1 MHLFQRRRYA
11 RRAAEITFLAA
22 FLAGLTFA
30 AESGRSVV
38 SGRGLV
44 ADPERAVRLLA
55 LHFSSRA
62 DCWRAV
68 VDLEG
73 SARYKLGSLSKPERL
88 YIDLLG
94 TRVSPDLDNRQIVV
108 GDAVVSR
115 IRVARNRD
123 SVIRVVFD
131 LNQPARH
138 TVTALTNP
146 PRLVIE
152 LRPVSPEASLEGS
165 AGQAE
170 GAPTNGSQQEERSQ
184 STQADQ
190 TPPQRGPEP
199 FGSGQTGSLSYSGE
213 SSPRNFLLVDVDAQS
228 VYDDN
233 VLSNNAERIGAA
245 GFSISPRLS
254 FRRQG
259 KHLTFALGYQ
269 PNLLIYQ
276 KVASRNAL
284 DQNLRLDGDYQFTP
298 RFDVKTHGSLL
309 YRTGVFQPQSSE
321 ALSPGLAPPTSLN
334 QTVISPLAHQFQ
346 HDFGFDATYLTSFRT
361 SFRLFGDSLQR
372 DFSQPGSQTTTLLN
386 TNEKNAGLEY
396 RYRLGRASTFG
407 ALYLLQDFRFGLER
421 RLLSHSAFFSYA
433 RQVSPSLSF
442 DVFGG
447 PEYTRLHDLVIL
459 PLGIFTLNIP
469 IFRAGWYW
477 SAGGDLTK
485 RSEKTV
491 YQISAQRQVTDGG
504 GFFAAAINSYVG
516 ASVRRKLTSRW
527 DGTWRL
533 GYTQTSRL
541 ASASLA
547 GRVQG
552 ETVSFGLERS
562 LTENLSAQLGYQF
575 NRQRSRGSFRSLA
588 DFDRDFVYFGVSY
601 HLGRIPV
608 GR

>member
-1 MHLFQRRRYA
+1 MRLSQKRRYV

-22 FLAGLTFA
+22 FLAGLTFG
-30 AESGRSVV
+30 AESGRPAV
-38 SGRGLV
+38 SERGLV
-44 ADPERAVRLLA
+44 ADPGRAVRLLA

-73 SARYKLGSLSKPERL
+73 GARYKLGSLSKPERL
-88 YIDLLG
+88 YIDLFDA
-94 TRVSPDLDNRQIVV
+94 RVSPELDNQQIVV

-146 PRLVIE
+146 ARLVVE
-152 LRPVSPEASLEGS
+152 LRPVSPEASLEAS

-170 GAPTNGSQQEERSQ
+170 GAPTNGSQQQEKSQ
-184 STQADQ
+184 STEADQ
-190 TPPQRGPEP
+190 ASSQRGPEP
-199 FGSGQTGSLSYSGE
+199 FGSGQTGSLSYSGG

-259 KHLTFALGYQ
+259 KHLTFNLGYQ

-276 KVASRNAL
+276 KEASRNSL
-284 DQNLRLDGDYQFTP
+284 DQNLRFDGDYQFTP
-298 RFDVKTHGSLL
+298 RFDVRTHGSLL

-321 ALSPGLAPPTSLN
+321 AFLPGLAPPTSLN
-334 QTVISPLAHQFQ
+334 QTVISPLTHQFE

-372 DFSQPGSQTTTLLN
+372 DFSQPASQTTTLLN

-396 RYRLGRASTFG
+396 RYRLGPTSTFG
-407 ALYLLQDFRFGLER
+407 ALYLLQDFRFGTGR
-421 RLLSHSAFFSYA
+421 RLLSHSAFFSYT
-433 RQVSPSLSF
+433 RQVSPALSVDF
-442 DVFGG
+442 FGG
-447 PEYTRLHDLVIL
+447 PDYTRLHDLVIL
-459 PLGIFTLNIP
+459 PLGIFTLHIP
-469 IFRAGWYW
+469 IFRARWHW
-477 SAGGDLTK
+477 SAGGNLTK
-485 RSEKTV
+485 QSDKTV
-491 YQISAQRQVTDGG
+491 YQISAQRQITDAG
-504 GFFAAAINSYVG
+504 GFFAAAINTYVG
-516 ASVRRKLTSRW
+516 ASVRRKLSSRW
-527 DGTWRL
+527 DSTWSL
-533 GYTQTSRL
+533 GYTRTSDLNSTAL
-541 ASASLA
+541 ASNI
-547 GRVQG
+547 QG
-552 ETVSFGLERS
+552 ETASFGLDRL
-562 LTENLSAQLGYQF
+562 LTEKLTARFGYQF

-601 HLGRIPV
+601 HIGRIPI